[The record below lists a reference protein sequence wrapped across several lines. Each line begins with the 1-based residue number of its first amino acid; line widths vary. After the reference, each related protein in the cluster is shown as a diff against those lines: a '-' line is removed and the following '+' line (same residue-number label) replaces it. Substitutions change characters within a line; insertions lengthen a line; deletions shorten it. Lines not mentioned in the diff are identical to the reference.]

1 MSQPG
6 QESPLDKYAR
16 FKNNINEWYNEMES
30 YGLSKDEQKCLEE
43 YLIDSYGLADSQE
56 KVMRLSMDKRISG
69 YTLKEANKLRK
80 SITRKSQ
87 KLQEEAKQQFFEYGE
102 KLGTRKEFL
111 NYVWNVIFGASF
123 GYVEMVMICEPY
135 QGCAVI

>member
-1 MSQPG
+1 MITHLKK
-6 QESPLDKYAR
+6 SPTAR
-16 FKNNINEWYNEMES
+16 ENS
-30 YGLSKDEQKCLEE
+30 
-43 YLIDSYGLADSQE
+43 
-56 KVMRLSMDKRISG
+56 R
-69 YTLKEANKLRK
+69 
-80 SITRKSQ
+80 
-87 KLQEEAKQQFFEYGE
+87 QQFFEYGE